1 MSEWRD
7 FPLSN
12 SIARANYDEDRR
24 ELTIE
29 FRRMTGK
36 PYTYQNVDSGCYMGL
51 CEADSAGRFY
61 RANIRGRY
69 DHYR

>member
-1 MSEWRD
+1 
-7 FPLSN
+7 
-12 SIARANYDEDRR
+12 
-24 ELTIE
+24 
-29 FRRMTGK
+29 MTGK
-36 PYTYQNVDSGCYMGL
+36 PYTYQHVDSGCYQGL